1 MKLKNGKN
9 SIYKYKKHFF
19 LVSKIKD
26 TLSFFNK
33 TGYFSKKGSNKSIFS
48 NSNKSLYYNKSFSKT
63 TTPLNRSNR
72 NLSFNNINDLYIIEP
87 KNQTPNLLNTSYK
100 NKFYPKFYKDKDFIR
115 EIYNRL
121 PYLQVKNNFNS
132 EKSEINKNE
141 IDNNEVKE
149 IIITEYTSSVKKFND
164 IYKNN
169 GEELNNELKNKEEI
183 DESALDF
190 MKSNAVNSKENS
202 YISSIIK
209 NKRKNYSVEFN
220 NENYLSPKNSLMT
233 LKINNQLINSIK
245 ESAFKYQYNLYSEK
259 INENQLNKLKLL
271 IMPKINIKLTK
282 FNFENINDKSSSN
295 KGILESF
302 RKKSYFKKF
311 NIIKSIKNKKQNENN
326 KENKKDNIENKPNE
340 ENNFIESTTIDSIN
354 KRNTLLQEVKSYFCK
369 YLKGNVTIPCSR
381 FGATFT
387 KYKSKLYLFGGATS
401 YEDNDLWTLE
411 IKSKK
416 PIWKKI
422 NYKKELDIP
431 LNPRYGHS
439 CVFFDNNLYIFGGN
453 INLKSLKYS
462 KEDILIYNIK
472 SNTLKIGSFNKE
484 RASLTSRSIYVP
496 QRRNHISHVIG
507 CNMIVHGGID
517 ITKEYLKINQIYI
530 PIDGEIRINTENNI
544 AKNNESFV
552 LNDWM
557 MLDLI
562 TMKWSLMNNI
572 KYKLSDKKSMKNA
585 KLKGGVYRVY
595 HSSCL
600 VLSFDSIMKGN
611 RINIYRNNNNIKY
624 DIIDKS
630 KDITSNAYDFE
641 KEGKYKFDINYEGIY
656 IFGGLDENLKE
667 TNNLFI
673 LHCFQNPLIFFEPQ
687 IKGIPPEKRAM
698 ASINFNKDLNI
709 ITLFGGRD
717 TFKVY
722 NDLFI
727 LDIMNF
733 EWIKINLFGPENICK
748 RFEHCSGILN
758 ENLFIFGGCD
768 ENNKYPQAKTFCIEL
783 DILKNKYISKMYN
796 FARSSIK
803 QDPKNEE
810 IKSILKLI
818 REGND
823 IPKTIFPY
831 RNFNE

>member
-1 MKLKNGKN
+1 
-9 SIYKYKKHFF
+9 
-19 LVSKIKD
+19 
-26 TLSFFNK
+26 
-33 TGYFSKKGSNKSIFS
+33 
-48 NSNKSLYYNKSFSKT
+48 
-63 TTPLNRSNR
+63 
-72 NLSFNNINDLYIIEP
+72 
-87 KNQTPNLLNTSYK
+87 
-100 NKFYPKFYKDKDFIR
+100 
-115 EIYNRL
+115 
-121 PYLQVKNNFNS
+121 
-132 EKSEINKNE
+132 
-141 IDNNEVKE
+141 
-149 IIITEYTSSVKKFND
+149 
-164 IYKNN
+164 
-169 GEELNNELKNKEEI
+169 
-183 DESALDF
+183 
-190 MKSNAVNSKENS
+190 
-202 YISSIIK
+202 
-209 NKRKNYSVEFN
+209 
-220 NENYLSPKNSLMT
+220 MT

-259 INENQLNKLKLL
+259 INEKQLNKLKLL
-271 IMPKINIKLTK
+271 IMPKINIRLTK
-282 FNFENINDKSSSN
+282 FNFQNTNDNSN
-295 KGILESF
+295 TDREMLQSF
-302 RKKSYFKKF
+302 KKKSIFKKF
-311 NIIKSIKNKKQNENN
+311 NINKSTKNKKEIDNN
-326 KENKKDNIENKPNE
+326 KENKKTSITNELNE
-340 ENNFIESTTIDSIN
+340 ENNIIEKTTIDSIN
-354 KRNTLLQEVKSYFCK
+354 MRNTLLKEVKSYFCK
-369 YLKGNVTIPCSR
+369 YLKGNAAIPCSR
-381 FGATFT
+381 YGATLT

-422 NYKKELDIP
+422 NYKKESDIS
-431 LNPRYGHS
+431 LNKRYGHS

-453 INLKSLKYS
+453 INLKSLKYCQ
-462 KEDILIYNIK
+462 EDILIYNLK
-472 SNTLKIGSFNKE
+472 SNILKIGSFNKE
-484 RASLTSRSIYVP
+484 RVSLTTRSMYIP

-507 CNMIVHGGID
+507 WNMIVHGGID
-517 ITKEYLKINQIYI
+517 TTKEYLKENQIYS
-530 PIDGEIRINTENNI
+530 PFGEEIRQNTESNI
-544 AKNNESFV
+544 TRSNESFV

-572 KYKLSDKKSMKNA
+572 KYKLNDKKLMKNA

-600 VLSFDSIMKGN
+600 VLSLDSIMKGN

-624 DIIDKS
+624 DIVDTK
-630 KDITSNAYDFE
+630 KDILSNAYDFE

-687 IKGIPPEKRAM
+687 IKGIPPEKRSM

-768 ENNKYPQAKTFCIEL
+768 ENNKYPPSKTFCIDL
-783 DILKNKYISKMYN
+783 DILKNKYTDKMYN
-796 FARSSIK
+796 FAKSSLK
-803 QDPKNEE
+803 QNPKNEE
-810 IKSILKLI
+810 GKFILKLI

-823 IPKTIFPY
+823 IPKNIFPCM
-831 RNFNE
+831 NFNE